1 LSARRLLLG
10 TNDADLVREL
20 QEHPFEPIAETSPYS
35 PPRATIDPDPSKS
48 WLGRAWP
55 VIKTHK
61 GIWSLSLVM
70 SFVALFSQVQ
80 IPRYIGNAITDSLP
94 TVGHTTDLKPL
105 TGFATLI
112 FIAIGVR
119 EISNYLGR
127 RFLLTTAYS
136 FEYDLRHIIYE
147 HYMLLSFP
155 FYDRVSVGQLISG
168 ANSDVR
174 AVQQYL
180 VMAPTVIVQ
189 CAVIFVAFAEMFS
202 LNAQL
207 TLVTAISL
215 PITFL
220 VGVAMR
226 KQIYPV
232 SWLIQSRLAD
242 IAMLVEENASGV
254 RVVKSFAAEQKE
266 LTTLARAAD
275 KLQWSYIKDANIRG
289 TWAPT
294 LENLPRVGLA
304 VILLYGGILV
314 VHDHLG
320 VGTLFTFQAYM
331 LIFQPPFRQLGM
343 VIMNGQRAAASA
355 KRIYEVIDQPA
366 EIVSAPGA
374 VDLVECRGDVHFDHV
389 GFAYSDGTQ
398 VLNDFNLHMAPGETV
413 AVVGR
418 TGSGKTTAGRL
429 LNRSYDVS
437 EGQLLIDGR
446 DVRDYTLES
455 LRARVGF
462 VFDEPFLFSISIRG
476 ATRERPSLRRSAGV
490 RGRADR
496 AGAGLMSMG
505 FGGGPMWGGVSGGGR
520 PGAWGG
526 AGNATQGGAPFAG
539 IPPELQEP
547 VTRLI
552 RTEPDHGEPEA
563 LFTQRATDTRPLTLT
578 RMIMD
583 RWRIALLS
591 VIFLTIETVGFQTG
605 PYLTQ
610 IGIDDGLVGKQRHL
624 DVIVVCGLVY
634 LVSVVLTVFVER
646 ARVRNT
652 GKLAAQVMNDL
663 RVRVYAHIQ
672 RLSLDFFT
680 DEKAGVIMTRMT
692 SDIEVLQQ
700 LLQDGLAQF
709 AIQGLTMLFVAG
721 VLFSYNWQL
730 ALVTLAIVMPAL
742 TIASLWFRSSSER
755 SYLRV
760 RDTLAGVIS
769 DIAESLSGVR
779 VVASYNRQRNNVVH
793 HRNVLGAYRAANF
806 TTARVTA
813 SYSTVSDF
821 VGLVGQASLLLIGG
835 TMVIHSWH
843 HLAGGGLA
851 PDLHPELTIGQL
863 TAFVLYLGSF
873 FQPIQQLVQLY
884 NTDQQGQAAVNKL
897 RVLLATAPTVAE
909 KADAYELPPI
919 QGAITFEDVE
929 FRYGSGET
937 VLSDVDIAIRAG
949 EAVAFVGP
957 TGAGKSTLAK
967 LVTRFY
973 DPTAGRV
980 TIDGHDLTDVT
991 MNSLR
996 RQLGVVPQE
1005 PFLFTGTIRDN
1016 VAFARPDATSEQVR
1030 EAIDAVGLDDLIDRL
1045 ANGLDTPRCTKP
1057 GPDSTA
1063 TSPPGTPTVDEQ
1075 GRALLGLD
1083 SSMKFGMM
1091 TTRHMWQQTPDF
1103 TKSDLFRFALHSG
1116 VGPAKRH
1123 RVHRIWHA
1131 TGAREGTT
1139 ERATGGPA
1147 SSARLCHRVR
1157 EQNSGSLKTVS
1168 TLSME
1173 VRVPP
1178 VGQRDPA
1185 SARSALTPSVE
1196 ALH

>member
-20 QEHPFEPIAETSPYS
+20 QEHPFEPIAETSPYP
-35 PPRATIDPDPSKS
+35 PPRATIDPDPSNS

-80 IPRYIGNAITDSLP
+80 IPRYIGDAITDSLP

-155 FYDRVSVGQLISG
+155 FYDRVSVGQLISR

-355 KRIYEVIDQPA
+355 KRIYEIIDQPA
-366 EIVSAPGA
+366 EIVSSPGA

-398 VLNDFNLHMAPGETV
+398 VLNDFNLYMAPGETV

-455 LRARVGF
+455 LRAQVGF
-462 VFDEPFLFSISIRG
+462 VFDEPFLFSISIRDNIAYGKPG
-476 ATRERPSLRRSAGV
+476 ATMEEIVAAARAADADEFIVRLPEGYDTVVGERGYTL
-490 RGRADR
+490 
-496 AGAGLMSMG
+496 
-505 FGGGPMWGGVSGGGR
+505 SGG
-520 PGAWGG
+520 
-526 AGNATQGGAPFAG
+526 Q
-539 IPPELQEP
+539 
-547 VTRLI
+547 
-552 RTEPDHGEPEA
+552 
-563 LFTQRATDTRPLTLT
+563 
-578 RMIMD
+578 
-583 RWRIALLS
+583 
-591 VIFLTIETVGFQTG
+591 
-605 PYLTQ
+605 
-610 IGIDDGLVGKQRHL
+610 
-624 DVIVVCGLVY
+624 
-634 LVSVVLTVFVER
+634 
-646 ARVRNT
+646 
-652 GKLAAQVMNDL
+652 
-663 RVRVYAHIQ
+663 
-672 RLSLDFFT
+672 
-680 DEKAGVIMTRMT
+680 
-692 SDIEVLQQ
+692 
-700 LLQDGLAQF
+700 
-709 AIQGLTMLFVAG
+709 
-721 VLFSYNWQL
+721 
-730 ALVTLAIVMPAL
+730 
-742 TIASLWFRSSSER
+742 
-755 SYLRV
+755 
-760 RDTLAGVIS
+760 
-769 DIAESLSGVR
+769 
-779 VVASYNRQRNNVVH
+779 RQRMAIARTLLVNPP
-793 HRNVLGAYRAANF
+793 VLVLDDATSAIDVQVEQRIH
-806 TTARVTA
+806 
-813 SYSTVSDF
+813 
-821 VGLVGQASLLLIGG
+821 ASLLKLMADRTTLI
-835 TMVIHSWH
+835 IAH
-843 HLAGGGLA
+843 
-851 PDLHPELTIGQL
+851 
-863 TAFVLYLGSF
+863 
-873 FQPIQQLVQLY
+873 
-884 NTDQQGQAAVNKL
+884 
-897 RVLLATAPTVAE
+897 RLATISL
-909 KADAYELPPI
+909 ADRVVL
-919 QGAITFEDVE
+919 VE
-929 FRYGSGET
+929 N
-937 VLSDVDIAIRAG
+937 
-949 EAVAFVGP
+949 
-957 TGAGKSTLAK
+957 
-967 LVTRFY
+967 
-973 DPTAGRV
+973 
-980 TIDGHDLTDVT
+980 GHV
-991 MNSLR
+991 
-996 RQLGVVPQE
+996 
-1005 PFLFTGTIRDN
+1005 I
-1016 VAFARPDATSEQVR
+1016 
-1030 EAIDAVGLDDLIDRL
+1030 
-1045 ANGLDTPRCTKP
+1045 
-1057 GPDSTA
+1057 
-1063 TSPPGTPTVDEQ
+1063 
-1075 GRALLGLD
+1075 
-1083 SSMKFGMM
+1083 
-1091 TTRHMWQQTPDF
+1091 
-1103 TKSDLFRFALHSG
+1103 
-1116 VGPAKRH
+1116 
-1123 RVHRIWHA
+1123 A
-1131 TGAREGTT
+1131 TGRHQELLESDPRYAEVLAHVVEKT
-1139 ERATGGPA
+1139 EPEPG
-1147 SSARLCHRVR
+1147 L
-1157 EQNSGSLKTVS
+1157 
-1168 TLSME
+1168 
-1173 VRVPP
+1173 
-1178 VGQRDPA
+1178 
-1185 SARSALTPSVE
+1185 
-1196 ALH
+1196 